1 MGGFSPIFYGSPL
14 MKTIV
19 ISSYGKINLS
29 IDVLEKLPSGYH
41 RVEMVMQQIALHD
54 DVSVKW
60 IPEGK
65 KSQRVEVSTN
75 RPYLPVDQRN
85 LATQAANLM
94 WERYGQGRDGLLRID
109 IKKRLPVAAGL
120 AGGSSNGAAVLHGVN
135 HLWNLGLSI
144 ETLCEIGQTLGADVP
159 FCIMGQAA
167 YDKTL
172 QKEFSQDPLAAG
184 CALATGIGTELK
196 PLKGVS
202 AAVVLS
208 KPSIHVSTGEVYQGL
223 QNEKILCR
231 PNTRELIA
239 ALAEKDWDVMEK
251 NMINVLEFYTLRR
264 YDNVVYTKN
273 KMKEESQNGIV
284 LMSGSGPT
292 VYALFQSKAE
302 AETVYSAMKSINRE
316 TFLTETTP

>member
-1 MGGFSPIFYGSPL
+1 MRPC
-14 MKTIV
+14 V
-19 ISSYGKINLS
+19 
-29 IDVLEKLPSGYH
+29 
-41 RVEMVMQQIALHD
+41 
-54 DVSVKW
+54 
-60 IPEGK
+60 K
-65 KSQRVEVSTN
+65 KSDRC
-75 RPYLPVDQRN
+75 
-85 LATQAANLM
+85 
-94 WERYGQGRDGLLRID
+94 WE
-109 IKKRLPVAAGL
+109 
-120 AGGSSNGAAVLHGVN
+120 
-135 HLWNLGLSI
+135 
-144 ETLCEIGQTLGADVP
+144 ADVP

-167 YDKTL
+167 YDKALRKT
-172 QKEFSQDPLAAG
+172 FSQDPLAAG
-184 CALATGIGTELK
+184 CALATGIGTELT

-208 KPSIHVSTGEVYQGL
+208 KPPIHVSTGEVYQGL
-223 QNEKILCR
+223 QKEKILCR
-231 PNTRELIA
+231 PNTVELIA
-239 ALAEKDWDVMEK
+239 GLAEKDWAGLEK